1 MWQISAL
8 NLSFIYKDFF
18 LEIKVMDI
26 FFFYLQVVVFIL
38 IAVAFLTLLERK
50 TLGYAQFRKGPNKLG
65 FGGLVQPFADAIKLF
80 SKEEVF
86 MVGNNFLLFF
96 VSPFFSF
103 FVRLSLWYGVVSLN
117 GFRDFKLSILFFLA
131 CISVSVYGMILSGW
145 SSNSKYAL
153 LGALRAVAQTISYE
167 IVLSFSFVFFC
178 FFFVSYNL
186 LDLFVFQVFFF
197 HVALMVFLFFIFF
210 LRCVIE
216 TNRAPFDLSEGESEL
231 VSGFNVEYGGLKFA
245 LIFIAEYANII
256 WMRVV
261 VVIIFL
267 SSSFIFCFIFM
278 VIMLVMIF
286 LFFRASFP
294 RFRYDWLIM
303 ITWKRYLFMVIF
315 FYIFVFSIF

>member
-103 FVRLSLWYGVVSLN
+103 FVRLSL
-117 GFRDFKLSILFFLA
+117 
-131 CISVSVYGMILSGW
+131 
-145 SSNSKYAL
+145 
-153 LGALRAVAQTISYE
+153 
-167 IVLSFSFVFFC
+167 
-178 FFFVSYNL
+178 
-186 LDLFVFQVFFF
+186 
-197 HVALMVFLFFIFF
+197 
-210 LRCVIE
+210 
-216 TNRAPFDLSEGESEL
+216 
-231 VSGFNVEYGGLKFA
+231 
-245 LIFIAEYANII
+245 
-256 WMRVV
+256 
-261 VVIIFL
+261 
-267 SSSFIFCFIFM
+267 
-278 VIMLVMIF
+278 
-286 LFFRASFP
+286 
-294 RFRYDWLIM
+294 
-303 ITWKRYLFMVIF
+303 
-315 FYIFVFSIF
+315 